1 MKVHAPELMKELV
14 YSYRDAGD
22 YRKALDYSLACQA
35 LQDSVFTLSRE
46 RTLHENRIRHEIY
59 ANERLIDEQRME
71 LMATRHRMIL
81 LAVCVA
87 AAVALVLLVY
97 FNYRKKTVFIGPSYC
112 RTKNTWPVNKCWWS
126 GSKEPESRRV
136 RRLRLRKP
144 WVMTVAEAGSTA

>member
-22 YRKALDYSLACQA
+22 YRKALDYSLACRA
-35 LQDSVFTLSRE
+35 LRDSVFTLSRE

-87 AAVALVLLVY
+87 AAVARCFGLFQLQEKRPSLSGH
-97 FNYRKKTVFIGPSYC
+97 RIAEQRIHGP
-112 RTKNTWPVNKCWWS
+112 
-126 GSKEPESRRV
+126 
-136 RRLRLRKP
+136 
-144 WVMTVAEAGSTA
+144 